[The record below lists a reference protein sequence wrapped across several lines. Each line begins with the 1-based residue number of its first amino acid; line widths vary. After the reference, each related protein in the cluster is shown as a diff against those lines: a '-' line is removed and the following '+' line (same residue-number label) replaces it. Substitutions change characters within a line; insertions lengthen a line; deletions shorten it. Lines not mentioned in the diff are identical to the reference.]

1 MKKKKSDRKKL
12 SLAKETLAP
21 LEGGNL
27 EGVAGA
33 AVICTQESRQ
43 ICSVQHTCVSCQVT
57 TATNTCA

>member
-21 LEGGNL
+21 LEGGTL

-33 AVICTQESRQ
+33 AVICPKESLQ
-43 ICSVQHTCVSCQVT
+43 ICSVQHTCVSCNT
-57 TATNTCA
+57 TLA